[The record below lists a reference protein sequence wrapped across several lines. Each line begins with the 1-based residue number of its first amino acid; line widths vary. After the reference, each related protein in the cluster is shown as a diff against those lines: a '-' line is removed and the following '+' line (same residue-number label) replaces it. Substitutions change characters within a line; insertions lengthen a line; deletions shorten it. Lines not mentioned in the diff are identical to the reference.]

1 MNDMTIYI
9 DFDGVILNS
18 EERMLERKYAL
29 GLYNHKDE
37 KEFDFY
43 FNYTNEHIE
52 EWDYI
57 IREAVSINN
66 SVEIIR
72 ELEALKKK
80 IAILTKIHTLQEM
93 RVKVDDLRN
102 NRKINSPIY
111 FVPPGIKKHQVII
124 PDNQLLIDDYEKNVL
139 SWIASGGRGYIFD
152 ENIEQNTNRKVKSLE
167 FLLKR

>member
-1 MNDMTIYI
+1 MNDSTVYI

-18 EERMLERKYAL
+18 EERMLERKFYL
-29 GLYNHKDE
+29 GLCNHKDE

-111 FVPPGIKKHQVII
+111 FVPPEIKKHQVII
-124 PDNQLLIDDYEKNVL
+124 PNNQLLIDDYEKNVL
-139 SWIASGGRGYIFD
+139 GWISAGGQGYIFD
-152 ENIEQNTNRKVKSLE
+152 ENIEQNTNKKVKSLE